1 MDHVPPSRAELTAAY
16 LAEVR
21 ADGAQLAGLAGDL
34 AQSPDVLLNAFS
46 PGARYLPRP
55 VFSPAAE
62 HERLHANVENV
73 RRLMVSLP
81 ERLYGGDFAAFARDA
96 GATGYQ
102 LEAILA
108 SRSDPVS
115 PQARADL
122 YEDAGGFRMM
132 EFNMGS
138 ALGGMENADL
148 CRFMLRDPV
157 LAAFAARH
165 GLGYVDTMRA
175 QVDGLLA
182 ATGFAPG
189 SAPVVAVADWPSS
202 YTTRL
207 GPYMHQLAARWRE
220 LGLDAHACHMGELEV
235 RNGRV
240 WLAGRAVDVLS
251 RMWLLDFLLE
261 PGAASVTDPVLGA
274 AARGEVAMFTPL
286 DTELFGSKAT
296 LAMLSDERNRHLF
309 SPAELASVDA
319 ILPWTRMLVPGPVT
333 LADGSTVDLLEYA
346 VAHRCDLVL
355 KPTLRYGGQ
364 DVLPGWQQGVSAE
377 RWRDE
382 LTRAMG
388 GPYVLQHRIRP
399 APELFPAASG
409 APEPWIVAW
418 GVYTTS
424 SGFGGVITRAATVDS
439 GLAVLNVSAGAH
451 LGCCLTAQPSTV
463 ESDTAES
470 DTAESNTAPGR
481 DRG

>member
-1 MDHVPPSRAELTAAY
+1 MDSVPPSRAALTAAY
-16 LAEVR
+16 LSEVR
-21 ADGAQLAGLAGDL
+21 TQGAALTALAGDM
-34 AQSPDVLLNAFS
+34 ARSPAVLLNAFY
-46 PGARYLPRP
+46 PGMPYLSRP

-62 HERLHANVENV
+62 YRRLYADVENV

-81 ERLYGGDFAAFARDA
+81 ERLYDGDFAAFARDA

-102 LEAILA
+102 FEAIMA

-122 YEDAGGFRMM
+122 YEDATGFRIM

-148 CRFMLRDPV
+148 CRFMLRHPA
-157 LAAFAARH
+157 LGAFAAEH

-189 SAPVVAVADWPSS
+189 SSPVVAVTDWPGS
-202 YTTRL
+202 YATRL
-207 GPYMHQLAARWRE
+207 GPYMHQLAGRWRE
-220 LGLDAHACHMGELEV
+220 LGLDAHACHLGELEM

-240 WLAGRAVDVLS
+240 WLAGRAVDVVS

-261 PGAASVTDPVLGA
+261 PGAASLLDPLLGA
-274 AARGEVAMFTPL
+274 VARGEVAMFTPL
-286 DTELFGSKAT
+286 DTELFGSKAA

-309 SPAELASVDA
+309 SPAELASIDA
-319 ILPWTRMLVPGPVT
+319 ILPWTRMVVPGPVT
-333 LADGSTVDLLEYA
+333 LEDGSTVDLLGYA
-346 VAHRCDLVL
+346 TTRAGDLVL

-364 DVLPGWQQGVSAE
+364 EVLPGWQDGVSAE
-377 RWRDE
+377 QWRDE
-382 LTRAMG
+382 LTRAMD
-388 GPYVLQHRIRP
+388 GPYVLQRRIRP
-399 APELFPAASG
+399 VPELFPAADG
-409 APEPWIVAW
+409 PPEPWIVAW

-424 SGFGGVITRAATVDS
+424 SGFGGIITRAATVDS

-451 LGCCLTAQPSTV
+451 LGCCLTGQG
-463 ESDTAES
+463 TAV
-470 DTAESNTAPGR
+470 TT